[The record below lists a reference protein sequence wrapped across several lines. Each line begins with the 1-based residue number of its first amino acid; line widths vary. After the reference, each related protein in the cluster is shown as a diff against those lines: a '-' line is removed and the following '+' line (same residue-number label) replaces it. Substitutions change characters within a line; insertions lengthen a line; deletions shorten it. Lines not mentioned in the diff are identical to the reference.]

1 MQYFQYCPIRVNQIT
16 VIFTG
21 ALMSVSTDK
30 DVTANADFVDK
41 YLFFEKYG
49 KSSFR
54 IYIFDRGKMT

>member
-1 MQYFQYCPIRVNQIT
+1 
-16 VIFTG
+16 
-21 ALMSVSTDK
+21 MSVSTDK